1 MSSRWAR
8 RATGAALA
16 AVVTVSLGA
25 QTAQAAAAAERSTQ
39 SVPAPG
45 AAPSVQAVD
54 YAAIAQAAYA
64 AYQQLVAGGLSL
76 EEATQRILS
85 AIDSAKTE
93 ILAHIDQIA
102 TADARSCARQ
112 AVIDV
117 ADIRL
122 FTPDTLQAFARDT
135 TGCVTL
141 ADSLLGAVS
150 DKGAVD
156 QLGFAVNAVGP
167 IALLAR
173 ARAGFDTAGLKTTLR
188 SANNS
193 VLTKLEPVC
202 KQDIISE
209 PGPVRPIVEEQITCT
224 AYNGNSASGW
234 RQISPRLE
242 PAIDVEAL
250 KVKAAA
256 NTSWL
261 VAKAVLPTI

>member
-1 MSSRWAR
+1 M
-8 RATGAALA
+8 T
-16 AVVTVSLGA
+16 
-25 QTAQAAAAAERSTQ
+25 
-39 SVPAPG
+39 APG
-45 AAPSVQAVD
+45 AAPSVQAID

-64 AYQQLVAGGLSL
+64 AYQQLAGGGLTL
-76 EEATQRILS
+76 EEATQRILT

-93 ILAHIDQIA
+93 ILAHIDRVA
-102 TADARSCARQ
+102 TAEVRSCARQ

-202 KQDIISE
+202 TRVVVSE
-209 PGPVRPIVEEQITCT
+209 PGPVRPIVEEQITCA
-224 AYNGNSASGW
+224 AYNGASAFDS
-234 RQISPRLE
+234 RRTSPNPE
-242 PAIDVEAL
+242 PAINVDAL
-250 KVKAAA
+250 KAAAAA
-256 NTSWL
+256 NTSWP
-261 VAKAVLPTI
+261 VAKAVLPTL

>member
-1 MSSRWAR
+1 MSSRWAC
-8 RATGAALA
+8 RATGAVLA
-16 AVVTVSLGA
+16 AAVMVPLGA
-25 QTAQAAAAAERSTQ
+25 QTAQAALAAERSTQ
-39 SVPAPG
+39 SVTEPG
-45 AAPSVQAVD
+45 AAPSVQAID
-54 YAAIAQAAYA
+54 YVAVAKAAYA
-64 AYQQLVAGGLSL
+64 AYQLFTAGGLSL
-76 EEATQRILS
+76 EEATQRILT

-93 ILAHIDQIA
+93 ILAHIDKVA
-102 TADARSCARQ
+102 TAEVRSCARQ

-173 ARAGFDTAGLKTTLR
+173 ARAGFDTAGLKSTLR

-193 VLTKLEPVC
+193 VLTKMEPVC
-202 KQDIISE
+202 TRKVVTE

-224 AYNGNSASGW
+224 AYNGNSASDY
-234 RQISPRLE
+234 RRISPNPE
-242 PAIDVEAL
+242 PPIDVDKL
-250 KVKAAA
+250 KAAAAA
-256 NTSWL
+256 NTSWP
-261 VAKAVLPTI
+261 VAKAVLPTL